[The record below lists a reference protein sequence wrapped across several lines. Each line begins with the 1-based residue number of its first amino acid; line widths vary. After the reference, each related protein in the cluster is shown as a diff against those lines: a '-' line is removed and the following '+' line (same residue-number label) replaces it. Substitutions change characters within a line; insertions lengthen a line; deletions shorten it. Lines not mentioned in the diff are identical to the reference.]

1 MSLVGAM
8 GYYGKGSDGS
18 GDGLVETSV
27 AASTLKG
34 KFDASAG
41 KKLLWNK
48 IKFVA
53 YPTATECKHESHDL
67 VMSYYGIKP
76 EDKGESG
83 CSMRTYFKHIV
94 SGLNE
99 QRNSSIR
106 ESRKLFVGK
115 CYWSSLVG
123 LVVQL
128 FTNSLCGSFKRK

>member
-1 MSLVGAM
+1 VSSVRH
-8 GYYGKGSDGS
+8 YGKSSDGS
-18 GDGLVETSV
+18 GDGPIETSV

-41 KKLLWNK
+41 IKLLWNK

-53 YPTATECKHESHDL
+53 YPTATECKHKSHAL

-83 CSMRTYFKHIV
+83 YFMRTYFKHIV
-94 SGLNE
+94 SGLNV
-99 QRNSSIR
+99 RHNNSIK
-106 ESRKLFVGK
+106 ETRKLFVGK
-115 CYWSSLVG
+115 CDWSLLVG